1 MSPSNTSSE
10 QATQTLIDGLANL
23 KCPSACFRSLRRR
36 DKDIFEELEKEED
49 NVDKMIDEY
58 VSQQI
63 EEQKN
68 PKEKPKPKPR
78 DPNAPPRKKRRKR
91 TPSPE
96 QDPEEEGGRNHQWT
110 RDFDSILNT

>member
-23 KCPSACFRSLRRR
+23 KCSSACFRSLRRR

-78 DPNAPPRKKRRKR
+78 DPNAPPRKQRKR

-96 QDPEEEGGRNHQWT
+96 QDPEEEGGRNYQWT